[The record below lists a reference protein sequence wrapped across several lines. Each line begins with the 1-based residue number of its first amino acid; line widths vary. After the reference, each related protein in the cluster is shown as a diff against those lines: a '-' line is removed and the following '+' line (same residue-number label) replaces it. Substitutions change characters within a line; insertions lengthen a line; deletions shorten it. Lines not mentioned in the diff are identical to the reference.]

1 MKLVS
6 VTLCDVRRFTRPV
19 TLAGIGPGL
28 NVLAAPNE
36 DGKSTLFDAL
46 QAVFFQKHR
55 AAGKE
60 IKALR
65 PHAGGAPTVS
75 VELDTDQ
82 GRVRLTKRW
91 LSRPMAE
98 VHQDGRL
105 LAKGE
110 VAEDWIA
117 ALTQAPEA
125 GGPSGLL
132 WVRQGL
138 TALDDGERR
147 EQDQAQRARRDL
159 LSSVAGEVEALTGGR
174 RMDRAL
180 AQTEAAL
187 GELVTAQGRSKAG
200 GPLKAA
206 EDDVARLT
214 ARVAELADLARLLEA
229 DSAERR
235 RLRAERAEL
244 TEPKAQE
251 SRQTRLTEARARAE
265 TARAFASHLTR
276 AREAQGAADLRR
288 TSAEASLT
296 ALDRAEA
303 SARAAATRLEERS
316 RDEAETRATAE
327 AAQTALS
334 RAQAAVTEARAR
346 HATLQDQGARQAEIT
361 RRRSASEQRAAL
373 TRRLTEAQRHART
386 AQEAAQVAQA
396 GLTQPVLDAIESCA
410 REARVRTELHARA
423 APRLRMDYAPG
434 ATPLHLDGRTLEPG
448 VDHLLDRALVLDLP
462 GLGALHLHPGA
473 SSTRESL
480 DEARRALE
488 AALQAAGVASVE
500 AARAAVRTRSE
511 AEARALE
518 ARAALAALAPEGL
531 ATLEAARDTLPE
543 PSEDPDDLPE
553 AETLP
558 QRLQA
563 AAAALRAAEEAQDRA
578 RTQAEAARLAEVR
591 ALSLREEAEAR
602 LAEAQ
607 AALPADPAA
616 ARAEAEQARQAA
628 AEASTTAAAEV
639 ARLASDAPDLDAAEA
654 ALTRAEAVLH
664 QVAERQ
670 RDLGEAIARLDAA
683 ISLRAGEGVEEDL
696 AASRDLLAEA
706 EARADRMAFER
717 DTLLLLRR
725 TLEQARAEAREH
737 YFEPVTRELAPLLR
751 LLWPEAELVF
761 DEEKL
766 LPLHLCRNGQEEQI
780 EVLSGGT
787 REQIALMVRLAF
799 ARLLARS
806 GRHAPVILDDALVYT
821 DDARIE
827 RMFDALHRQA
837 NDLQI
842 LVLTCRQR
850 AFRELGGQVLDF
862 APGTLPDEAL

>member
-110 VAEDWIA
+110 AAEDWIA

-187 GELVTAQGRSKAG
+187 AELVTPQGRKARG
-200 GPLKAA
+200 ALKAA

-251 SRQTRLTEARARAE
+251 ARQTRLTEARARAE
-265 TARAFASHLTR
+265 AARAFASHLTR

-334 RAQAAVTEARAR
+334 RAQAAVTEARTC

-373 TRRLTEAQRHART
+373 TRRLTEGQRHART

-434 ATPLHLDGRTLEPG
+434 ATPLHLDGRALEPG

-511 AEARALE
+511 AEARAQE
-518 ARAALAALAPEGL
+518 ARGALAALAPEGL
-531 ATLEAARDTLPE
+531 ATLEAARDALPE
-543 PSEDPDDLPE
+543 PSEDLDDLPE

-607 AALPADPAA
+607 AALPADPAT